1 MIKSR
6 DAYEQGEITMD
17 LLKMHPMARKMNVHN
32 EAFAKALEANEPEA
46 ARMHL
51 SEIKKLSS
59 YLEEDLV
66 FAIRK
71 AEVAASDPLTVF
83 ANGVPTASYSDS
95 GSGFDPS
102 NRSIQLPGTVMSAR
116 NSRMQKARSTF
127 GRYVGPGE

>member
-1 MIKSR
+1 
-6 DAYEQGEITMD
+6 MD

-66 FAIRK
+66 FQIRK
-71 AEVAASDPLTVF
+71 AEEAASDPLTVY
-83 ANGVPTASYSDS
+83 ANGVPTASFNES
-95 GSGFDPS
+95 GSNFDPA
-102 NRSIQLPGTVMSAR
+102 NRDVQLPGTIMAAR
-116 NSRMQKARSTF
+116 TNSRMQKAQSTF

>member
-95 GSGFDPS
+95 GSGFDPVQS
-102 NRSIQLPGTVMSAR
+102 CQPETHECRKPEAHSVDMLDRVSETDG
-116 NSRMQKARSTF
+116 
-127 GRYVGPGE
+127 